1 MTQVIDTGTAQAW
14 DAAIDDYVSRLN
26 AIKGHTGPAP
36 LFPHG
41 PYAFPIVQTQVTAD
55 MIRLF
60 ARSNGDMNP
69 LWRDESYATK
79 SPWGSLIAPPLLEA
93 CLSESPSM
101 PNPPQIR
108 GWNVLQGGFRRR
120 YNRPFRPGDLVRGE
134 DTWLGFEE
142 KTQPGRPYRLFIQ
155 SSQRAYIDQHDE
167 VICVVTGRMACT
179 AARPQVGS
187 EDERIGPDH
196 SARVRRR
203 FTTDELEEVHQ
214 GYDRE
219 ISGQARRGA
228 EPRLWEDVN
237 VGDELP
243 TIVKGPYDISDAT
256 SFAGVLGLCSAF
268 AAKWEGIKPDMDRH
282 PPDPETGAPRHAIDW
297 HLDDAIARQHGLPY
311 AHAFGTHMEMMMIH
325 PVTNWIGDAGAVIE
339 LDTQLR
345 SVLLLGEISRSSARV
360 TGKREEDGRHF
371 VDLGLTAHTTDGIRY
386 GEGTAIVELPS
397 KRDTTRSDE
406 SSTINLIV

>member
-1 MTQVIDTGTAQAW
+1 V
-14 DAAIDDYVSRLN
+14 
-26 AIKGHTGPAP
+26 
-36 LFPHG
+36 
-41 PYAFPIVQTQVTAD
+41 
-55 MIRLF
+55 
-60 ARSNGDMNP
+60 
-69 LWRDESYATK
+69 RDGRE
-79 SPWGSLIAPPLLEA
+79 GQ
-93 CLSESPSM
+93 
-101 PNPPQIR
+101 PQKLRR
-108 GWNVLQGGFRRR
+108 G
-120 YNRPFRPGDLVRGE
+120 
-134 DTWLGFEE
+134 
-142 KTQPGRPYRLFIQ
+142 
-155 SSQRAYIDQHDE
+155 A
-167 VICVVTGRMACT
+167 
-179 AARPQVGS
+179 
-187 EDERIGPDH
+187 DERIGPDH

-268 AAKWEGIKPDMDRH
+268 AAKWEGIKADMDRH

-339 LDTQLR
+339 LDTRLR

-371 VDLGLTAHTTDGIRY
+371 VDLGLTAHTADGIRY

-397 KRDTTRSDE
+397 KRDTSRSDE
-406 SSTINLIV
+406 SSRINLIV